1 MSRSIGY
8 SHAILLA
15 IGLFSILVLRPSF
28 AHATSSEQF
37 FNQEGHIYDD
47 WGIYRTRATG
57 ADGFLRVTITGFD
70 PIIAMESLED
80 NIDGAWQLGVAFA
93 RKYPDR
99 SQRAE
104 QIFYFVRDHVKY
116 TSDNEQFGT
125 REFARN
131 ADEMVKTIEM
141 HGIAKGDCEDSTILL
156 AILYKA
162 AGFRSAVVLM
172 PGHVATLVYLPEYRK
187 AARKL
192 TLAGEPGWLWAE
204 ATGGTNPF
212 GWVPEGLLTGKIS
225 GVEVMNSPSENAPGR
240 TSMVHLENK
249 SPTRPKG
256 TWISQTGIL
265 GFLGSIGFIWL
276 ISGRI
281 PRSRP
286 TTKH

>member
-1 MSRSIGY
+1 
-8 SHAILLA
+8 
-15 IGLFSILVLRPSF
+15 
-28 AHATSSEQF
+28 
-37 FNQEGHIYDD
+37 
-47 WGIYRTRATG
+47 
-57 ADGFLRVTITGFD
+57 
-70 PIIAMESLED
+70 MESLED
-80 NIDGAWQLGVAFA
+80 NIGGAWRLGVAFA

-141 HGIAKGDCEDSTILL
+141 TGIAKGDCEDSTILL

-192 TLAGEPGWLWAE
+192 TLAGEPGWVWAE
-204 ATGGTNPF
+204 ATGGTNQF
-212 GWVPEGLLTGKIS
+212 GWVPDGLLTDELL
-225 GVEVMNSPSENAPGR
+225 GVEVRDGQSENSPGGASI
-240 TSMVHLENK
+240 VQLEDK
-249 SPTRPKG
+249 SPTGPKG
-256 TWISQTGIL
+256 AWISRTGIL

-276 ISGRI
+276 ISGRM
-281 PRSRP
+281 PRSRA